1 MEITD
6 VKLIKPHGGS
16 IRVYIKKKSK
26 NIEVNKNVEVMLKKE
41 RDLISENF
49 IKIKFKNFKNEI
61 NNLLKNLKKFK
72 EQNIIIKGYGAPAD

>member
-1 MEITD
+1 MQFERFYFDRPFYYTLTSLKSIFLSYGMEITD

-41 RDLISENF
+41 ET
-49 IKIKFKNFKNEI
+49 
-61 NNLLKNLKKFK
+61 
-72 EQNIIIKGYGAPAD
+72 